1 MTLSELLQIRPGLT
15 LVIGGGGK
23 TALLRLLG
31 EENRPAG
38 VVLSTS
44 TQIYPFPDVPL
55 STAADAD
62 ALRSALGVYGLI
74 TAGTPT
80 KDGKLAA
87 PAVPFTT
94 LAALAKYVFVE
105 ADGSRGLPI
114 KAHAPHE
121 PVLVGP
127 RQQTVLVLGA
137 DAFGRPICDVA
148 HRPALF
154 AALAGAKD
162 TDPVTPELAARVLSA
177 EGLHDRIFINK
188 VESAEDRRAALTF
201 AGRMPCPVTAG
212 SLQRREWT
220 CLS

>member
-23 TALLRLLG
+23 TALVRLLG
-31 EENRPAG
+31 EENRRAG
-38 VVLSTS
+38 AILATS
-44 TQIYPFPDVPL
+44 AHIYPFSDVPL
-55 STAADAD
+55 VTAGDVD
-62 ALRSALGVYGLI
+62 TLRRALGRYGLI
-74 TAGTPT
+74 TAGTPA
-80 KDGKLAA
+80 DGGKLTA
-87 PAVPFTT
+87 PAVPFAT
-94 LAALAKYVFVE
+94 LAAIAQYVFVE
-105 ADGSRGLPI
+105 ADGSRGLPV

-121 PVLVGP
+121 PALAEP

-137 DAFGRPICDVA
+137 DAFGRPICDAA

-154 AALAGAKD
+154 AALAGAKE
-162 TDPVTPELAARVLSA
+162 TDPITPESAARVLTA

-188 VESAEDRRAALTF
+188 VESAADRQTALAF
-201 AGRMPCPVTAG
+201 AGRMSCPVAAG